1 MNRAERRA
9 AKHKKPQYDRN
20 KRFDPAFTINKTA
33 WMQTYNEEEAAQLA
47 NSSRMAWFKITNG
60 LGTVD
65 DFDTLA
71 TMMNVI
77 GILSEEIDKS
87 LLSITQPA
95 AQALAEMKI
104 RYIKHGKF
112 AADANALKTVPA
124 ALDLH
129 DEILKHMTPQKMID
143 TIEIAIKRLKEA
155 V

>member
-9 AKHKKPQYDRN
+9 AKHNKPHIDRN
-20 KRFDPAFTINKTA
+20 KRFDPEYTLNRAK
-33 WMQTYNEEEAAQLA
+33 WMQTYSEEEAAQLA
-47 NSSRMAWFKITNG
+47 NSSRMAWFKITQG

-87 LLSITQPA
+87 LLQITQPA
-95 AQALAEMKI
+95 SLSLAEMKI
-104 RYIKHGKF
+104 RYFKHGKF
-112 AADANALKTVPA
+112 GVDATALRTIPD

-129 DEILKHMTPQKMID
+129 DEILRHMNPQKMID
-143 TIEIAIKRLKEA
+143 TIEIAIKRLKEPI
-155 V
+155 

>member
-20 KRFDPAFTINKTA
+20 KRFDPSFTINKTK
-33 WMQTYNEEEAAQLA
+33 WMQTYTEEEAAELA
-47 NSSRMAWFKITNG
+47 NKSRMAWFKITNG
-60 LGTVD
+60 SGNED

-95 AQALAEMKI
+95 SMAMAEMKI
-104 RYIKHGKF
+104 RYFKHGKF
-112 AADANALKTVPA
+112 GADANALKTIPL

-129 DEILKHMTPQKMID
+129 DEILRHMNPQKMID
-143 TIEIAIKRLKEA
+143 TIEIAIKRLKEL